1 MSYQNRYTL
10 ADYAQ
15 EAGLKGVEMDMVH
28 TIEDAEPLFSAAPL
42 IKCNAGRINL
52 TQVVTKYP
60 VGQSRGFNMG
70 VVAEKAGTRVVQ
82 DSCSMFETYNE
93 IDVNIVA
100 MNGNS
105 ASWRAKQDSI
115 FVRGLSHS
123 IAKRIFCGSKK
134 EDPFAFDGLR
144 ARYNKINGDNVV
156 NAGGTTGTLEDVFL
170 VNWGPATVHLIY
182 PEGGSAGLTQ
192 SCERNVDAR
201 DDKNRLFKV
210 DRSWYKWDM
219 GLAVP
224 DPAQVVRVA
233 NVPLDKAL
241 KGRGTD
247 GYDLINALIMAVEG
261 LPNTP
266 EAGCAIYMSKK
277 MRAALRLQINATPN
291 VNLTWD
297 TVAGKRVLSFD
308 GIAVHKVED
317 TVLPSYTTPVA

>member
-15 EAGLKGVEMDMVH
+15 EAGLKGVEMDVVH

-42 IKCNAGRINL
+42 LPCNAGRINM

-60 VGQSRGFNMG
+60 VGQARGFNMG
-70 VVAEKAGTRVVQ
+70 VVAEKAGTRIVQ
-82 DSCSMFETYNE
+82 DSCAMYDTYNE
-93 IDVNIVA
+93 IDVKIVA
-100 MNGNS
+100 MNGDS
-105 ASWRAKQDSI
+105 RSWRAKQDSI
-115 FVRGLSHS
+115 FVRGLAHGV
-123 IAKRIFCGSKK
+123 AERIFCGSKK
-134 EDPFAFDGLR
+134 RNPFEFDGLR
-144 ARYNKINGDNVV
+144 ARFNKINDENIVD
-156 NAGGTTGTLEDVFL
+156 AGGTTGRLEDIFL
-170 VNWGPATVHLIY
+170 VNWGKSTVHLIY
-182 PEGGSAGLTQ
+182 PEGGVAGLTQ
-192 SCERNVDAR
+192 TFEHNVDAR
-201 DDKNRLFKV
+201 DEKNRLFKV
-210 DRSWYKWDM
+210 DRTWYGWDM

-224 DPAQVVRVA
+224 DPAQVVRVC

-241 KGRGTD
+241 AGRGTD

-277 MRAALRLQINATPN
+277 MRAALRLQINATQN

-297 TVAGKRVLSFD
+297 TVAGKRVLNFD

-317 TVLPSYTTPVA
+317 SVLPSYTTPVA